1 MWPTENIE
9 TSPKRKKR
17 NEEIANAIRKN
28 ERKPEPKRRCSLT
41 LLLEN
46 FLKRSLMANRREYLM
61 WAVSAYDDE
70 SNPLISFQ
78 IETESDLQ
86 DLLKNILLEYSQKP
100 IRLLE
105 IETLP
110 ELKDD

>member
-1 MWPTENIE
+1 
-9 TSPKRKKR
+9 
-17 NEEIANAIRKN
+17 
-28 ERKPEPKRRCSLT
+28 
-41 LLLEN
+41 
-46 FLKRSLMANRREYLM
+46 M

>member
-1 MWPTENIE
+1 
-9 TSPKRKKR
+9 
-17 NEEIANAIRKN
+17 
-28 ERKPEPKRRCSLT
+28 
-41 LLLEN
+41 
-46 FLKRSLMANRREYLM
+46 MANRSEYLM

-110 ELKDD
+110 ELEND